1 MTSFSQQPD
10 QDRPPSYPGPS
21 DMDEVRRDST
31 ALPAGGLFFNE
42 ALMSFTGRVAASY
55 LSRQNNKS
63 SHSILGPF
71 GSGILQLP
79 PDLEVA
85 KKSLI
90 STMYVIKQFIHI
102 QRIIP

>member
-1 MTSFSQQPD
+1 MADQ
-10 QDRPPSYPGPS
+10 QDRPPSYTGPP
-21 DMDEVRRDST
+21 DVEECTRDNQVV
-31 ALPAGGLFFNE
+31 PATLIFNE

-63 SHSILGPF
+63 SQSLLGQL

-85 KKSLI
+85 NKSLMT
-90 STMYVIKQFIHI
+90 TM
-102 QRIIP
+102 

>member
-1 MTSFSQQPD
+1 MMMAYL
-10 QDRPPSYPGPS
+10 QDRPPSYPGPA
-21 DMDEVRRDST
+21 EVEEVPRDNPVV
-31 ALPAGGLFFNE
+31 PATLIFNE

-63 SHSILGPF
+63 SHSLLGQL

-85 KKSLI
+85 KKSLMT
-90 STMYVIKQFIHI
+90 TMYVE
-102 QRIIP
+102 IPFRAP